1 MASNQRGGR
10 VAASHPPPK
19 RKPLTVS
26 TGWKKNRGG
35 TPTGKERRNYPPH
48 SFPPPCISFSR
59 HAVSITRPIAGP
71 RSPFAATPAI
81 RKPVPVVNRINRF
94 VSARFDSLR
103 RENSPRSS
111 VVRIVEQNNPESR
124 YNKLVVLRVNSRG
137 DFFLPVKN
145 LWKKP
150 SNDRTRR
157 EIRKGREKKRVKSQD
172 TRHSYSPGR
181 SGLFSSRIFLLLS
194 FPLFSSFPRDI
205 ACPLGPRAR
214 RKKEKKRKRE
224 GGKGRER
231 SRINPVLFVRSMCD
245 RNLGENL
252 SKIIRKIN
260 SEWVYNTLVSFWE
273 ISYVLIDFKTLLK
286 LSVSASG

>member
-1 MASNQRGGR
+1 M
-10 VAASHPPPK
+10 
-19 RKPLTVS
+19 
-26 TGWKKNRGG
+26 
-35 TPTGKERRNYPPH
+35 
-48 SFPPPCISFSR
+48 
-59 HAVSITRPIAGP
+59 
-71 RSPFAATPAI
+71 
-81 RKPVPVVNRINRF
+81 
-94 VSARFDSLR
+94 
-103 RENSPRSS
+103 
-111 VVRIVEQNNPESR
+111 
-124 YNKLVVLRVNSRG
+124 LRVNSRG

-145 LWKKP
+145 LSKKP

-224 GGKGRER
+224 GGKGKER

>member
-59 HAVSITRPIAGP
+59 HAVSITRLIAGP